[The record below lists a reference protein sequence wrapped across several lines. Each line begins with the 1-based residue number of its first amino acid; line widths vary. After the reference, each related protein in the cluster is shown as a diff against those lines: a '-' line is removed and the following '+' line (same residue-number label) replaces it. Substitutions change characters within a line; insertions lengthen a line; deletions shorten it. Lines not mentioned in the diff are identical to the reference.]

1 MAEPTPSTTPRYVGI
16 AKDAL
21 AVLREALLV
30 VGFLMLLFLPERFNG
45 LLERAGFT
53 KGSLLGF
60 EWQKVIKESTDQA
73 KGAGDAISQVEGRLK
88 EFDDRLRSL
97 DRQSSDPRVKA
108 EIASL
113 SREVQAS
120 LQETGRADRAAK
132 SSVLTQ
138 QQLIAQV
145 SPTTLD
151 ATGWMY
157 LGKAS
162 AAGGPWLPGSPE
174 TIETVSPDAL
184 KPGARLRARDD
195 VYLRADPRTDQ
206 QHADGRVLSVV
217 SRGRE
222 VEVVSVDYPT
232 RPWGVAVWAKVNR

>member
-1 MAEPTPSTTPRYVGI
+1 MADLPPSTTPRYVTI

-21 AVLREALLV
+21 AVLREGLLV
-30 VGFLMLLFLPERFNG
+30 IGFLVLLLLPERFNG

-73 KGAGDAISQVEGRLK
+73 KGAGDAISQVEARLK
-88 EFDDRLRSL
+88 DFDDRLRAL

-132 SSVLTQ
+132 SSVLSQ

-145 SPTTLD
+145 SPAALD

-162 AAGGPWLPGSPE
+162 AAAGPWLAGSPE
-174 TIETVSPDAL
+174 TIETVPPEAL
-184 KPGARLRARDD
+184 KPGVRLRARDD
-195 VYLRADPRTDQ
+195 VYLRADAGAGQ

-222 VEVVSVDYPT
+222 VEVVALDYPA